1 MQQLSLSRIA
11 VEYIYHICPK
21 LLGGS
26 VTFTSGTELA
36 HSTDSQQVAVPK
48 CAICTKSVQE
58 MWKFHSKKE
67 RKRNS
72 TYIRTCELVCP
83 VRVDWQQRCAS
94 VHGWISLALFFFLK
108 KNLQYGLLSEIA
120 TVRVGRVDPWGRCP
134 CAFLAILLRNP
145 MGL

>member
-1 MQQLSLSRIA
+1 MIIMQQLSLSRIA

-67 RKRNS
+67 REKKEIPL
-72 TYIRTCELVCP
+72 TLEHV
-83 VRVDWQQRCAS
+83 
-94 VHGWISLALFFFLK
+94 SLCV
-108 KNLQYGLLSEIA
+108 QSG
-120 TVRVGRVDPWGRCP
+120 
-134 CAFLAILLRNP
+134 
-145 MGL
+145 